1 MIPNILGSITPEK
14 KKTWINWDFFFTA
27 QFGKYVPFSTFDAK
41 QKKTIVLSVSWF
53 GKRIHH
59 LESPSPSQ
67 HASKIPQ
74 NQHRFWR
81 PTHFGAPKWRQRMWW
96 NDEVLNDSLCRPSK
110 RVIFCWLY
118 IIIFYHVLTQR
129 EHIDHFRQVQS
140 QFPQSNHFRKVIIP
154 TILASY
160 SHDHHPFESNDNS
173 PLIKKKHSN

>member
-1 MIPNILGSITPEK
+1 MNQLGLLFHCSVREICSVFHFRC
-14 KKTWINWDFFFTA
+14 KT
-27 QFGKYVPFSTFDAK
+27 K
-41 QKKTIVLSVSWF
+41 KKTIVLSVSWF

-96 NDEVLNDSLCRPSK
+96 NDEISNDSLCRPSK

>member
-14 KKTWINWDFFFTA
+14 KKKHESTGTS
-27 QFGKYVPFSTFDAK
+27 FSLLSSGNMFRFPLSMQNK
-41 QKKTIVLSVSWF
+41 KKTIVLSVSWF

-96 NDEVLNDSLCRPSK
+96 NDEISNDSLCRPSK

-140 QFPQSNHFRKVIIP
+140 QFPQSNHFP
-154 TILASY
+154 AALHGSTTGF
-160 SHDHHPFESNDNS
+160 DDFNWTCTC
-173 PLIKKKHSN
+173 